1 MTRHDDAGDTST
13 IGASQHRAEI
23 TRVCHPVADQEEGV
37 FLLQERLEGNGFESS
52 RESEDTLVAL
62 GARFAIQTSHG
73 DDLDWYAL
81 SLCLE
86 LNGVQDLRWVLRLGD
101 VNSLDRATARFQ

>member
-23 TRVCHPVADQEEGV
+23 ARISDPVADQEEGV
-37 FLLQERLEGNGFESS
+37 FLLQERFEGNGFKSS
-52 RESEDTLVAL
+52 REGEDALMAL

-73 DDLDWYAL
+73 DDLDRYTL

-86 LNGVQDLRWVLRLGD
+86 LNGVQDLRWVLCLGD
-101 VNSLDRATARFQ
+101 VDSLDRATARFQ